1 MTMAMSLLPSGL
13 PLSTVIILAA
23 TALVAGMAR
32 GFSGFGAALIFV
44 PLAARLLGPQAAAPL
59 LLLADGIVALPMI
72 WSAWPLARKR
82 EVGFMA
88 VGGVLGI
95 PLGTLVLTHG
105 DPMTLR
111 WGIVTLVALMLA
123 LLLSGWRYTGRP
135 HDSVTVGVGV
145 ASGLFS
151 GIAQLAGPP
160 VVAYWLGG
168 AHDHRQMR
176 ASTILYFA
184 CGTAIGFVSYYFG
197 GLLTFDILRLSL
209 VMAPFFAVGLWLGSK
224 VFHLAN
230 AETFRRICLGLI
242 GLSMLLSLPL
252 WG

>member
-1 MTMAMSLLPSGL
+1 MSLLPPGL
-13 PLSTVIILAA
+13 PLSTIIILAV

-44 PLAARLLGPQAAAPL
+44 PLAARFLGPQAAAPL
-59 LLLADGIVALPMI
+59 LLLADGVVAIPMI
-72 WSAWPLARKR
+72 RSAWPLARKR
-82 EVGFMA
+82 EVAFMA
-88 VGGVLGI
+88 LGGVVGI
-95 PLGTLVLTHG
+95 PLGTWVLAHG
-105 DPMTLR
+105 DPLLLR
-111 WGIVTLVALMLA
+111 WAIVALVVLMLV
-123 LLLSGWRYTGRP
+123 LLLSGWRYAGKP

-145 ASGLFS
+145 LSGLFS

-184 CGTAIGFVSYYFG
+184 CGTAIGFFSYYAS
-197 GLLTFDILRLSL
+197 GLLTFDILKLSL
-209 VMAPFFAVGLWLGSK
+209 LMAPFFAAGLWLGSK
-224 VFHLAN
+224 VFLLAN

-242 GLSMLLSLPL
+242 GLSLLLSLPV

>member
-1 MTMAMSLLPSGL
+1 MTLVSVAVPLLTL
-13 PLSTVIILAA
+13 MILAV
-23 TALVAGMAR
+23 TAFVAGMAR

-59 LLLADGIVALPMI
+59 LLLADGVVAIPMI

-82 EVGFMA
+82 EVSLMA
-88 VGGVLGI
+88 MGGLVGI
-95 PLGTLVLTHG
+95 PLGTLVLSHG
-105 DPMTLR
+105 DPLTLR
-111 WGIVTLVALMLA
+111 WGIVVLVALMLV
-123 LLLSGWRYTGRP
+123 LLLSGWRYAGKP

-145 ASGLFS
+145 LSGLFS

-168 AHDHRQMR
+168 NHDHRQMR

-184 CGTAIGFVSYYFG
+184 VGTAIGFVSYYFG
-197 GLLTFDILRLSL
+197 GLLNLDILKLAL

-224 VFHLAN
+224 IFHLAN
-230 AETFRRICLGLI
+230 PETFRRICLGLI
-242 GLSMLLSLPL
+242 GLSLLLSLPL

>member
-1 MTMAMSLLPSGL
+1 MSFLPSGL
-13 PLSTVIILAA
+13 PVLTVIILAV

-44 PLAARLLGPQAAAPL
+44 PLAARFLGPQAAAPL
-59 LLLADGIVALPMI
+59 LLLADGVVAIPMI
-72 WSAWPLARKR
+72 WSAWALARKR
-82 EVGFMA
+82 EVAFMA
-88 VGGVLGI
+88 VGGVVGI
-95 PLGTLVLTHG
+95 PLGTLVLAHG
-105 DPMTLR
+105 DPLTLR
-111 WGIVTLVALMLA
+111 WAIVALVALMLA
-123 LLLSGWRYTGRP
+123 LLLSGWRYAGKP

-145 ASGLFS
+145 LSGLFS

-197 GLLTFDILRLSL
+197 GLLTFDILKLSL
-209 VMAPFFAVGLWLGSK
+209 VMAPFFAAGLWLGSK
-224 VFHLAN
+224 VFHLASPD
-230 AETFRRICLGLI
+230 TFRRICLGLI
-242 GLSMLLSLPL
+242 GLSMLLSLPV